1 MNLIG
6 NGFFLIW
13 LEGDAELDG
22 LGIGFSEVVIF
33 VFDRPVRPAEEM
45 FDGADFDGI
54 FFAVAELDFE
64 GFVENMIAL
73 VGFEVGAFAFSD
85 EVEAIAD
92 EEANDFAFWGMI
104 EVIFADE
111 LELAVIVL
119 GVKTDATFGKGDAE
133 FVGLGVFEF
142 AIDINLFVGS
152 GAVIG
157 VATDIH
163 SEAPT
168 ADGGPVVD
176 VEAFGFHAGGADEL
190 DLFGFLIA
198 EGGEVRQSVE
208 VKFVEGLF
216 GDDWLWGVHFHGGR
230 HREVAN
236 HGRLWG
242 LDFIDIA
249 SHEFDFGVLE
259 V

>member
-13 LEGDAELDG
+13 FKGDAKLDG
-22 LGIGFSEVVIF
+22 LRIGFSEVVIF
-33 VFDRPVRPAEEM
+33 VFDLPVRPAEEM

-73 VGFEVGAFAFSD
+73 VGFEVGALALSD

-104 EVIFADE
+104 DVIFADE

-119 GVKTDATFGKGDAE
+119 GVKADATFGEGDAE

-152 GAVIG
+152 GAIIR

-163 SEAPT
+163 AEAPS
-168 ADGGPVVD
+168 ADGGAVVNVD
-176 VEAFGFHAGGADEL
+176 AFGFHAGRPDEL

-216 GDDWLWGVHFHGGR
+216 GNDWWGIHFHGGC
-230 HREVAN
+230 HREVAS
-236 HGRLWG
+236 HCRLWG

-249 SHEFDFGVLE
+249 SHEFDFGILE

>member
-6 NGFFLIW
+6 YGFFLIW

-22 LGIGFSEVVIF
+22 LCIGFSEVMIF
-33 VFDRPVRPAEEM
+33 VFDRPVRPAEEV

-54 FFAVAELDFE
+54 FFAVAEFDFE

-73 VGFEVGAFAFSD
+73 VSFEVGAFALSD

-142 AIDINLFVGS
+142 AIDINLFVGD

-176 VEAFGFHAGGADEL
+176 VEAFGFHAGRPDEL

-208 VKFVEGLF
+208 VEFVEGLF
-216 GDDWLWGVHFHGGR
+216 GDDWLWGIHHHGGFHG
-230 HREVAN
+230 EATS
-236 HGRLWG
+236 HGGLWG